1 MYSKE
6 MLKVKELIEII
17 NKWSKRTFYMER
29 LFRPTRK
36 KPNEGKIG
44 YEKPYLGRGNQY
56 FMA

>member
-1 MYSKE
+1 

-29 LFRPTRK
+29 LFRHTRK